1 MVSNWG
7 DATTGSQ
14 KQKCRKRNN
23 PVSSMD
29 TQAENL
35 KWALPGLV
43 KKIAG
48 IVTVRTIKI
57 KADQLSR

>member
-35 KWALPGLV
+35 KWALPGFFV
-43 KKIAG
+43 E
-48 IVTVRTIKI
+48 
-57 KADQLSR
+57 S